1 MVYFQG
7 YPLSYDLFLIL
18 DYPLSYSLSYLDR
31 PPKCLESFLDYPL
44 K

>member
-1 MVYFQG
+1 MIYFQG
-7 YPLSYDLFLIL
+7 YPLSYNLPLIL
-18 DYPLSYSLSYLDR
+18 DYPLSYLDRLDR